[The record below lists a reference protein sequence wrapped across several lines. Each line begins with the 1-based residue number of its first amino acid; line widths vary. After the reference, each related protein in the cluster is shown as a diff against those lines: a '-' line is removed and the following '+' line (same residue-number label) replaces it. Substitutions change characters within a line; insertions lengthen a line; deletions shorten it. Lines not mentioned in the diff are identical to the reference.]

1 MALAWSNELSVGNA
15 IIDSE
20 HKNLLVM
27 VNNIEQ
33 LLKAKDTSNLSHELE
48 LLENWLCT
56 HFENEEKIAQAV
68 GFDFTKNK
76 LEHQNLLKELHRII
90 DELKA
95 MNGIWS
101 EKTAKKH
108 FQYLCDWLTGHVI
121 EEDMLMKPVLQTREY
136 HFHG

>member
-33 LLKAKDTSNLSHELE
+33 ILKAKDSSNLSHELE
-48 LLENWLCT
+48 LLEDWLCT
-56 HFENEEKIAQAV
+56 HFENEEKIALAV
-68 GFDFTKNK
+68 GFDFSKNK
-76 LEHQNLLKELHRII
+76 MEHQTLLKELHRII
-90 DELKA
+90 GELKA

-101 EKTAKKH
+101 EKTAKQY

-121 EEDMLMKPVLQTREY
+121 EEDMLMKQVLQTREY

>member
-1 MALAWSNELSVGNA
+1 MTLAWSNELSVGNA

-33 LLKAKDTSNLSHELE
+33 VFKTKDIANLSHELE

-56 HFENEEKIAQAV
+56 HFENEERIARAI
-68 GFDFTKNK
+68 GFDFAKNK

-90 DELKA
+90 GELKA
-95 MNGIWS
+95 MNGICS
-101 EKTAKKH
+101 DSTAKKY

-121 EEDMLMKPVLQTREY
+121 EEDMLMKPVLQTHEY